1 MSKIFIDPGH
11 GGHDPGA
18 IGKRSREKE
27 NVLKV
32 ALRLKTLLEGYG
44 HEVRLSR
51 STDVFIPLGER
62 ARLANNWGADYFFSL
77 HDNSATAAA
86 TGFETFVYNGSVSAT
101 TLKIQNAVHSSISN
115 QIGIRDRG
123 KKRANFAVL
132 RLSNMPAVLIE
143 YAFISNYSDENILI
157 NEVEKLA
164 LLTAQGIVNYA
175 GGKKDVA
182 AVPSKPKP
190 TPKPVA
196 KTEKLTIE
204 LEFTSGT
211 LRNEVETFLGSKLQQ
226 ELAAKA
232 ASERGY
238 SSAWINKQADG
249 TAANGDLVALMI
261 GAGVREF
268 K

>member
-18 IGKRSREKE
+18 VGNRSREKD

-32 ALRLKTLLEGYG
+32 ALRLKTILEGYG

-62 ARLANNWGADYFFSL
+62 ARLANAWGADYYFSL
-77 HDNSATAAA
+77 HDNSATATA
-86 TGFETFVYNGSVSAT
+86 TGFETFVYNGSVSAAT
-101 TLKIQNAVHSSISN
+101 TKIQNAVHSSIAN

-132 RLSNMPAVLIE
+132 RLTHMPAVLVE
-143 YAFISNYSDENILI
+143 YAFISNYSDETILI
-157 NEVEKLA
+157 DEVEKLA

-182 AVPSKPKP
+182 AVPNKP

-211 LRNEVETFLGSKLQQ
+211 LRKVVETFLGSKLQQ
-226 ELAAKA
+226 EIAVNA

-238 SSAWINKQADG
+238 SSSWVNKQTDG
-249 TAANGDLVALMI
+249 AAANGDLVALMI
-261 GAGVREF
+261 GAGVKEF

>member
-18 IGKRSREKE
+18 VGKRSKEKD

-32 ALRLKTLLEGYG
+32 ALRLKTILEGYG

-51 STDVFIPLGER
+51 STDVFISLGER
-62 ARLANNWGADYFFSL
+62 ARLANAWRADYFFSL
-77 HDNSATAAA
+77 HDNSATAASA
-86 TGFETFVYNGSVSAT
+86 TGFETFIYNGSVSAAT
-101 TLKIQNAVHSSISN
+101 TKLQNAVHSSIAN

-123 KKRANFAVL
+123 RKRANFAVL
-132 RLSNMPAVLIE
+132 KLTNMPAILVE
-143 YAFISNYSDENILI
+143 YAFISNYNDETILI
-157 NEVEKLA
+157 DEVEKLA

-175 GGKKDVA
+175 GGRKDVA
-182 AVPSKPKP
+182 AVPNKPKP
-190 TPKPVA
+190 TPTPA
-196 KTEKLTIE
+196 PEKLTIE

-211 LRNEVETFLGSKLQQ
+211 LRKVVETFLGSKLQQ
-226 ELAAKA
+226 EITVKA

-238 SSAWINKQADG
+238 SSSWVNKQADG
-249 TAANGDLVALMI
+249 SAANGDLVALLI
-261 GAGVREF
+261 GAGIKEF

>member
-18 IGKRSREKE
+18 VGIRSREKD

-32 ALRLKTLLEGYG
+32 ALRLKTILEGYG

-51 STDVFIPLGER
+51 STDEFISLGER
-62 ARLANNWGADYFFSL
+62 ARLANAWGGDYFFSL
-77 HDNSATAAA
+77 HDNSATASA
-86 TGFETFVYNGSVSAT
+86 TGFETFVYNGSISAAT
-101 TLKIQNAVHSSISN
+101 TKLQNAVHSSIAN

-132 RLSNMPAVLIE
+132 RLTHMPAVLVE
-143 YAFISNYSDENILI
+143 YAFISNYNDETILI
-157 NEVEKLA
+157 SEVEKLA
-164 LLTAQGIVNYA
+164 LLTAQGIINYT
-175 GGKKDVA
+175 GGRKVVA
-182 AVPSKPKP
+182 AVPNKPKP
-190 TPKPVA
+190 TPD
-196 KTEKLTIE
+196 KLTIE

-211 LRNEVETFLGSKLQQ
+211 LRKEVETFLGSKLQQ
-226 ELAAKA
+226 EIATKA

-238 SSAWINKQADG
+238 SSAWIGKQADG
-249 TAANGDLVALMI
+249 SAANGDLVALLM
-261 GAGVREF
+261 GAGIKEF

>member
-11 GGHDPGA
+11 GGNDPGA
-18 IGKRSREKE
+18 IGKRSREKD

-32 ALRLKTLLEGYG
+32 ALHLKAILEGYG

-62 ARLANNWGADYFFSL
+62 ARLANAWGADYFFSL
-77 HDNSATAAA
+77 HDNSATATSA
-86 TGFETFVYNGSVSAT
+86 TGFETFIYNGSVSAAT
-101 TLKIQNAVHSSISN
+101 TKLQNAVHSSIAN

-123 KKRANFAVL
+123 KKKANFAVL
-132 RLSNMPAVLIE
+132 RLTHMPAVLVE
-143 YAFISNYSDENILI
+143 YAFISNYSDETILI
-157 NEVEKLA
+157 DEVEKLA

-175 GGKKDVA
+175 GGRKDVA
-182 AVPSKPKP
+182 AVPNKPKP
-190 TPKPVA
+190 TPAP
-196 KTEKLTIE
+196 EKLTIE

-211 LRNEVETFLGSKLQQ
+211 LRKVVETFIGSKLQQ
-226 ELAAKA
+226 EMAVKA

-238 SSAWINKQADG
+238 SSAWIKKQADG
-249 TAANGDLVALMI
+249 SAANGDLVALMI
-261 GAGVREF
+261 GAGIKEF

>member
-18 IGKRSREKE
+18 VGKRSREKD

-32 ALRLKTLLEGYG
+32 ALRLKTILEGYG

-62 ARLANNWGADYFFSL
+62 ARLANAWGADYFFSL
-77 HDNSATAAA
+77 HDNSATASA
-86 TGFETFVYNGSVSAT
+86 TGFETFVYNGSVSTAT
-101 TLKIQNAVHSSISN
+101 TKLQNAVHSSIAN

-132 RLSNMPAVLIE
+132 RLTNMPAVLVE
-143 YAFISNYSDENILI
+143 YAFISNYSDETILI
-157 NEVEKLA
+157 DEVEKLA

-182 AVPSKPKP
+182 AVPNKPKP
-190 TPKPVA
+190 TPAP
-196 KTEKLTIE
+196 EKLTIE

-211 LRNEVETFLGSKLQQ
+211 LRKEVETFLGSKLQQ
-226 ELAAKA
+226 EIAAKA

-249 TAANGDLVALMI
+249 SVANGDLVALMI
-261 GAGVREF
+261 GAGVKEF

>member
-11 GGHDPGA
+11 GGNDPGA
-18 IGKRSREKE
+18 IGKRSREKD

-32 ALRLKTLLEGYG
+32 ALRLKTILEGYG

-62 ARLANNWGADYFFSL
+62 ARLANAWGADYFFSL
-77 HDNSATAAA
+77 HDNSATAASA
-86 TGFETFVYNGSVSAT
+86 TGFETYVYNGNVSAAT
-101 TLKIQNAVHSSISN
+101 TKLQNAVHSSIAN

-123 KKRANFAVL
+123 RKRANFAVL
-132 RLSNMPAVLIE
+132 RLTNMPAVLVE
-143 YAFISNYSDENILI
+143 YAFISNYNDETVLI

-182 AVPSKPKP
+182 AVPNKPKP
-190 TPKPVA
+190 TPVP
-196 KTEKLTIE
+196 EKLTIE

-211 LRNEVETFLGSKLQQ
+211 LRKVVETFLGSKLQQ
-226 ELAAKA
+226 EIAVKA

-249 TAANGDLVALMI
+249 SAANGDLVALMI
-261 GAGVREF
+261 GAGVKEF